1 MKIKSYKKVKNNSY
15 QISFL
20 DKKEGIILYD
30 DIILKYNLL
39 IKKEISEKELSNLLQ
54 ENETLTCYYKAI
66 QYIANK
72 NRSKKEIREYLTRN
86 KFSKQ
91 DIAYTITKLEE
102 KNLINEESYLQ
113 AFINDQV
120 NLTNSG
126 PKKIKKKLLDLEF
139 SEEKIDFF
147 LMQVPKETWHQKL
160 EHNILKK
167 INANKKDGSNKIKEK
182 ILYCFI
188 NEGYDKEEI
197 LNIIKNIELPTNN
210 QALEKEAL
218 KLYNKLKR
226 KYQASELWYQIKGRL
241 INKGFLY
248 KDIEEV
254 LEDIKKI
261 SND

>member
-1 MKIKSYKKVKNNSY
+1 MKIKNYKKIKNNSY
-15 QISFL
+15 QISFT
-20 DKKEGIILYD
+20 DKKEDIILYD

-39 IKKEISEKELSNLLQ
+39 IKKEIGKKELFELLK

-66 QYIANK
+66 QYLTNK
-72 NRSKKEIREYLTRN
+72 NRSKKEIRDYLKRN

-91 DIAYTITKLEE
+91 DIENTITKLEE
-102 KNLINEESYLQ
+102 KNLINEEIYLQ
-113 AFINDQV
+113 AFINDQIH
-120 NLTNSG
+120 LTNNG

-139 SEEKIDFF
+139 QEERIDVL
-147 LMQVPKETWHQKL
+147 LMQVPKEVWHQKL

-182 ILYCFI
+182 ILYYFI
-188 NEGYDKEEI
+188 NEGYEKEEI
-197 LNIIKNIELPTNN
+197 LSIIKNIEFPTNK

-218 KLYNKLKR
+218 KLYKKLEK
-226 KYQASELWYQIKGRL
+226 KYQESELWYQIKGKL
-241 INKGFLY
+241 LNKGFLY
-248 KDIEEV
+248 KDVEEV